1 MNNKR
6 DSLFLLC
13 EYYYIGLMLD
23 KFFEKD
29 PNKDKLYLSF
39 WVSEF
44 DARQN
49 NFWDRLR
56 IKAKL
61 LWKIITKGDYFLH
74 ELLLTRDQ
82 VEKLKEYINRF

>member
-1 MNNKR
+1 MR
-6 DSLFLLC
+6 V
-13 EYYYIGLMLD
+13 LD
-23 KFFEKD
+23 E
-29 PNKDKLYLSF
+29 LYLSF
-39 WVSEF
+39 WVFEF

-61 LWKIITKGDYFLH
+61 LWKIIIKGDYFLH